1 MSDKSPEFRSVKLS
15 DTPGKNLKLVCLDGE
30 VDAHFNILYTES
42 EYVYMLA
49 RRGQP
54 IERLE
59 IPFKCSTVDMCVRT
73 FYGEIKQ
80 YFLPETYPVFLFFTA
95 KPRYLDID
103 NYCDFGSQD
112 VPEFIHAREIR
123 DVKMIIGKS
132 ENLCGRPK
140 LSKEEFE
147 EKFSN
152 LVNKEL
158 NEDEFS
164 NSSSKR
170 LHNHIFELRERLV
183 GRLSTI
189 LEDCVDSE
197 QYDSQIKLTLDF
209 VDACIPECLNGIKI
223 SGILDDLEIYGIGD
237 TNSESYYDGIGTR
250 MHHQTKKVEMA
261 RYSVNIYTRVLAK
274 IPKDVCKILSLEQYT
289 YVMPK
294 ISDNGFTI
302 EEINIFSVRYDWI
315 SIKETKIYTKNGRVI
330 TEEEYLQVVK
340 QSENTVLYQDTDS
353 YIDSYI
359 NPWTAAM
366 NNYAARDYLDMFGD
380 Y

>member
-30 VDAHFNILYTES
+30 VDVHFNILYMES
-42 EYVYMLA
+42 EYVWMLA

-59 IPFKCSTVDMCVRT
+59 IPFKCSTVDMCVRS

-80 YFLPETYPVFLFFTA
+80 YFLPETYPVFLFFIA

-123 DVKMIIGKS
+123 DVKRIVAMS

-147 EKFSN
+147 KKFSN

-158 NEDEFS
+158 SEDE
-164 NSSSKR
+164 SSKSSIKGPR
-170 LHNHIFELRERLV
+170 NNVLELRECLIR
-183 GRLSTI
+183 RLSTI
-189 LEDCVDSE
+189 LEDCVDRE
-197 QYDSQIKLTLDF
+197 HYDSHIKLTLDF
-209 VDACIPECLNGIKI
+209 VDACTPECLNGIKI
-223 SGILDDLEIYGIGD
+223 SGVLDDLEIYGIGD
-237 TNSESYYDGIGTR
+237 TNSKSYYDGIGTY

-274 IPKDVCKILSLEQYT
+274 IPEKLRKIPSLEQYT

-294 ISDNGFTI
+294 IGNGNFTI
-302 EEINIFSVRYDWI
+302 EEINILSIRYDWI

-330 TEEEYLQVVK
+330 AEEEYLQAIK
-340 QSENTVLYQDTDS
+340 QSESTVLYQDTDS

-366 NNYAARDYLDMFGD
+366 NNYASRDYLDMFRN

>member
-1 MSDKSPEFRSVKLS
+1 MSDTSSGFRSVKLS

-59 IPFKCSTVDMCVRT
+59 IPFKCSTVDMCVRA

-95 KPRYLDID
+95 KPRYVDID

-123 DVKMIIGKS
+123 DVKTIIAMS

-140 LSKEEFE
+140 RSKEEFE
-147 EKFSN
+147 KKFAN
-152 LVNKEL
+152 LVDKEL
-158 NEDEFS
+158 SEDEFS

-170 LHNHIFELRERLV
+170 PRNNVLELRECLV

-189 LEDCVDSE
+189 LKDCTDSE

-209 VDACIPECLNGIKI
+209 TDVCIPERPKNIKI
-223 SGILDDLEIYGIGD
+223 YGIFDDLELYGIGD

-250 MHHQTKKVEMA
+250 MHHETKTVEMS
-261 RYSVNIYTRVLAK
+261 RYRVNIYTSILAK
-274 IPKDVCKILSLEQYT
+274 IPKDVSKILSLEKYT
-289 YVMPK
+289 HVMPK
-294 ISDNGFTI
+294 IGDSGFTI
-302 EEINIFSVRYDWI
+302 EEINILSIRYDWI
-315 SIKETKIYTKNGRVI
+315 SIKESKFYTKNGNVI
-330 TEEEYLQVVK
+330 AEEEYSQAVK
-340 QSENTVLYQDTDS
+340 QSDS
-353 YIDSYI
+353 F
-359 NPWTAAM
+359 AQ
-366 NNYAARDYLDMFGD
+366 RRV
-380 Y
+380 